1 MSASVEE
8 LRADLRER
16 ALAKRAKVAENLK
29 GPQDISSLLVELNQV
44 LGQLRDVLQARS
56 PTNFVVTERDLNGDI
71 RAFKVGE

>member
-8 LRADLRER
+8 LRSDLRER

-29 GPQDISSLLVELNQV
+29 APQNMVSLLVELNHV
-44 LGQLRDVLQARS
+44 LGQLRDVLQVRS

-71 RAFKVGE
+71 RAFKVE